1 MSFSYL
7 SVLAF
12 FPLQSS
18 FFDLFKTGAVLLP
31 VVHYCLS
38 QAPKLH
44 VYIKGS
50 LESYTT
56 SHFPGACLGIRSF
69 CGSLVI
75 CDWFKRVCVL
85 GLFHGL
91 CAEANT
97 GGSALSTRFIL
108 LFSPPSR

>member
-12 FPLQSS
+12 FPLQGS
-18 FFDLFKTGAVLLP
+18 FFNLFETGA

-56 SHFPGACLGIRSF
+56 SHFPGTCLGIRSF

-97 GGSALSTRFIL
+97 CGSALSTPFIL
-108 LFSPPSR
+108 LFTPPSR